1 MLEKRIHPMKRFQKT
16 EQDRLREEKLARI
29 AEEDQERKFKTIRE
43 KLYSYVK
50 RHMKNLS
57 EK

>member
-1 MLEKRIHPMKRFQKT
+1 MVAEEGKKKT

-57 EK
+57 ER